1 MSSKTVGKEL
11 ERQRFQHIVSQ
22 TYQSR
27 ISKRVLQMFGRDDV
41 SDSEEAVANN
51 VAPSRLGTMS
61 IATTLAQ
68 QKRQLNA
75 SKCSLGVVAADSYD
89 AGKAMS
95 DLALED
101 IIKDIKAQK
110 AA

>member
-1 MSSKTVGKEL
+1 
-11 ERQRFQHIVSQ
+11 
-22 TYQSR
+22 
-27 ISKRVLQMFGRDDV
+27 
-41 SDSEEAVANN
+41 
-51 VAPSRLGTMS
+51 MS